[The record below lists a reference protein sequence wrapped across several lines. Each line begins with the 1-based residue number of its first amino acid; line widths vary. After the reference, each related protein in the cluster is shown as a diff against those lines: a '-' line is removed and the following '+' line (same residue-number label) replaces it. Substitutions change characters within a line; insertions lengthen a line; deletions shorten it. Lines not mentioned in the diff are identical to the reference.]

1 MSDSLPVT
9 AAPHRTARQRAPHIL
24 VIDNHDSFVHT
35 IVGYLEFLG
44 ARVSVLRNDERGIGA
59 ALTSS
64 DGVLVSPGPGT
75 PDTAG
80 ATLDVIGWCE
90 DNARP
95 MLGVCLGHQAL
106 AQYYGGR
113 IGYAA
118 RIMHGR
124 TSAIS
129 HNGLGL
135 FNELPHPLTVTRY
148 HSLVVES
155 GSVPEI
161 LDVTAKTIAVPDD
174 STEVIMALRHRTL
187 PLVSVQFHP
196 EAVMTEGGHQLL
208 NNWLATL

>member
-1 MSDSLPVT
+1 MLDVPSVT
-9 AAPHRTARQRAPHIL
+9 AATHRTARQRAPHIL

-113 IGYAA
+113 VVYAP

-124 TSAIS
+124 TSAVD
-129 HNGLGL
+129 HDGRGL
-135 FNELPHPLTVTRY
+135 FHGLPQPLTVTRY
-148 HSLVVES
+148 HSLIVEAP
-155 GSVPEI
+155 SVPSV
-161 LDVTAKTIAVPDD
+161 LDITAKTRVVADEP
-174 STEVIMALRHRTL
+174 TEVVMALAHRTL

-196 EAVMTEGGHQLL
+196 EAVMTEGGHQLFD
-208 NNWLATL
+208 NWLAAL